1 MFSGMERL
9 SYNLTARQNLY
20 KGASSSGPH
29 ISKPGTLMEGPR
41 LTMPPAAL
49 LMPWAAG
56 CFQLSRSG
64 TNPVRLLFCS
74 GPVARWSS
82 HDSVS
87 AWPRA
92 PPTGTH
98 FLQWKQCLASS
109 ASHQSP
115 GLRDPW
121 SVELHKASTEHLST
135 DSPWWVCRASDH
147 LEMRFLFK
155 SQGVTRGARALH
167 RQHWPL
173 GTLTKK
179 TLYVP

>member
-64 TNPVRLLFCS
+64 TNPVRLLFVLGLLPGEAVTTLPQTGPELLPQGLTFCS
-74 GPVARWSS
+74 GS
-82 HDSVS
+82 S
-87 AWPRA
+87 AWRA
-92 PPTGTH
+92 QLLTKA
-98 FLQWKQCLASS
+98 QACVI
-109 ASHQSP
+109 
-115 GLRDPW
+115 RDPW
-121 SVELHKASTEHLST
+121 SFTRQAQNTFLLTHPGESAEHLT
-135 DSPWWVCRASDH
+135 I
-147 LEMRFLFK
+147 
-155 SQGVTRGARALH
+155 
-167 RQHWPL
+167 
-173 GTLTKK
+173 
-179 TLYVP
+179 